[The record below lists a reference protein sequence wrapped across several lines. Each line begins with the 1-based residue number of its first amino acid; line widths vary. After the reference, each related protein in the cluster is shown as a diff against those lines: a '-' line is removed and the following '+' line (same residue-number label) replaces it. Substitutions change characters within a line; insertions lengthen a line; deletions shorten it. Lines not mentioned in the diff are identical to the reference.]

1 MSRQEIIEYKGY
13 EGYISRVVESQ
24 NFIDVRAMHAGFFE
38 QCASA
43 GEKVEEGQTLAMISD
58 PYTAE
63 VLQEIKAPVSG
74 IVAFA
79 HNETLAYQNTAVY
92 KLIPEEDKL

>member
-1 MSRQEIIEYKGY
+1 MQAGQVLAII
-13 EGYISRVVESQ
+13 
-24 NFIDVRAMHAGFFE
+24 
-38 QCASA
+38 
-43 GEKVEEGQTLAMISD
+43 TD

-63 VLQEIKAPVSG
+63 ILQKITAPVSG

-92 KLIPEEDKL
+92 KLIQEEDEL

>member
-1 MSRQEIIEYKGY
+1 M
-13 EGYISRVVESQ
+13 ESQ
-24 NFIDVRAMHAGFFE
+24 NFVDVRALHAGFFE
-38 QCASA
+38 QCSGA
-43 GEKVEEGQTLAMISD
+43 GEKVEKGQLLAIISD

-63 VLQEIKAPVSG
+63 VLQEIRAPIPG

-92 KLIPEEDKL
+92 KLIPEEDEI

>member
-1 MSRQEIIEYKGY
+1 M
-13 EGYISRVVESQ
+13 VESRK
-24 NFIDVRAMHAGFFE
+24 FVDVRAQNAGFFE
-38 QCASA
+38 QCAAA
-43 GEKVEEGQTLAMISD
+43 GEKVEEGQALAIISD
-58 PYTAE
+58 PYTAR

-92 KLIPEEDKL
+92 KLIPEEDEL